1 METLKIINRLTALL
15 PNDDG
20 GSAGGCRMLSAAYAI
35 LESSLLPANI
45 NGMKIEFDE

>member
-20 GSAGGCRMLSAAYAI
+20 GGAGGVGCVSAMVRDSRI
-35 LESSLLPANI
+35 LI
-45 NGMKIEFDE
+45 VDC